1 MDIASTQVSITPD
14 KKHVYITVNVTEGE
28 KYTVRDVKL
37 SGDLKVPEEQIKSLL
52 LVQKGRCSRAS

>member
-14 KKHVYITVNVTEGE
+14 KKHVYITVNINEGQ

-37 SGDLKVPEEQIKSLL
+37 SGELKVPEEEVKKLCWCSRA
-52 LVQKGRCSRAS
+52 RCSRAR